1 MFGGCA
7 MTFTDNR
14 LVIEKQGY
22 DVVVVG
28 GGIAGIAAAVSAS
41 RNGAKTLL
49 LEKQINLGGLAT
61 VGLISWYEP
70 LCDGTGKQLV
80 YGIGEELIK
89 LSVQHGFDCLPQE
102 WGGGSNNKIQSRRYS
117 TYYSPMIF
125 SLALDEYVR
134 ESGVEIRFD
143 TRAVYPVMQAN
154 TCLGI
159 MTETVSGKEFYP
171 AKMVIDATGD
181 ATICHCA
188 GMPTMKGENNLTYV
202 SHGFSKKEIESYDK
216 DKDLLEFRKWNW
228 ACGKN
233 FSALDD
239 ENLID
244 SSGTTSDSV
253 NEFIKKSKKNAFDVI
268 KSFGKN
274 DYELSSIP
282 TMPQFRMIRHIVG
295 KTTFNGA
302 ENNKNDYQDSVGC
315 FSDFRK
321 VDTRYQLPYSTLY
334 NEKFPNI
341 LAAGRI
347 ISSEGEGWQ
356 ITRVIP
362 VCAVSGQAAGTAAA
376 LCVKENSTVAELN
389 VKTLQ
394 KQLQKDNVKIK
405 F

>member
-1 MFGGCA
+1 
-7 MTFTDNR
+7 MTFIDNR
-14 LVIEKQGY
+14 VVIEKQGY

-28 GGIAGIAAAVSAS
+28 GGIAGIAAAVSSA

-49 LEKQINLGGLAT
+49 IEKQINLGGLAT

-70 LCDGTGKQLV
+70 LCDGKGQQLV

-89 LSVQHGFDCLPQE
+89 LSVQYGFDCLPKE
-102 WGGGSNNKIQSRRYS
+102 WGGTSNNKIQSNRYS

-134 ESGVEIRFD
+134 KSGADIRFD
-143 TRAVYPVMQAN
+143 TRAAYPVMQSN
-154 TCLGI
+154 NCIGI
-159 MTETVSGKEFYP
+159 MTETVSGREFYP
-171 AKMVIDATGD
+171 AKIVIDATGD
-181 ATICHCA
+181 ATVCHSA
-188 GMPTMKGENNLTYV
+188 GMPTIKGENNLAYV
-202 SHGFSKKEIESYDK
+202 SHGFSKKEIENYDK

-233 FSALDD
+233 FSNL
-239 ENLID
+239 ENDKLKD

-253 NEFIKKSKKNAFDVI
+253 NEFIEKGKRNAFEII

-274 DYELSSIP
+274 DYELTSIP

-295 KTTFNGA
+295 NATFDGT

-315 FSDFRK
+315 FSDFRRS
-321 VDTRYQLPYSTLY
+321 DTRYQLQYGTLY
-334 NEKFPNI
+334 NEQFPNI

-347 ISSEGEGWQ
+347 ISAEGEGWQ

-362 VCAVSGQAAGTAAA
+362 VCALSGQVAGTAAA
-376 LCVKENSTVAELN
+376 LCVKEKSTVANLN
-389 VKTLQ
+389 VEMLQ
-394 KQLQKDNVKIK
+394 SQLQKDNVKIK

>member
-1 MFGGCA
+1 
-7 MTFTDNR
+7 MTFADNR
-14 LVIEKQGY
+14 QVIEKQGY
-22 DVVVVG
+22 DVAVVG

-49 LEKQINLGGLAT
+49 IEKQINLGGLAT

-70 LCDGTGKQLV
+70 LCDGKGKQLV

-89 LSVQHGFDCLPQE
+89 LSVQYGFDCLPHT
-102 WGGGSNNKIQSRRYS
+102 WGGKSGNKIQSNRYS

-134 ESGVEIRFD
+134 ESGVNIRFD
-143 TRAVYPVMQAN
+143 TLAVQPVMQDN

-159 MTETVSGKEFYP
+159 MAETVSGREFYP
-171 AKMVIDATGD
+171 VKMVIDATGD
-181 ATICHCA
+181 ATICHRA
-188 GMPTMKGENNLTYV
+188 GMPTINGENNLAYV
-202 SHGFSKKEIESYDK
+202 SHGFSKTEIENYDK

-233 FSALDD
+233 FSSL
-239 ENLID
+239 ENSSLTD

-253 NEFIKKSKKNAFDVI
+253 NEFIKKGKKNAFEAI
-268 KSFGKN
+268 KTFGKN

-295 KTTFNGA
+295 KTTFDGS
-302 ENNKNDYQDSVGC
+302 ENNLTDCKDSVGC

-321 VDTRYQLPYSTLY
+321 SDTRYQLPYSTLY
-334 NEKFPNI
+334 NESFPNI

-347 ISSEGEGWQ
+347 ISAEGEGWQ

-362 VCAVSGQAAGTAAA
+362 VCALTGQVAGAAAA
-376 LCVKENSTVAELN
+376 LCVKGESAVGRLSIE
-389 VKTLQ
+389 TLQ
-394 KQLQKDNVKIK
+394 KQLQKDLVKIK
-405 F
+405 L

>member
-1 MFGGCA
+1 
-7 MTFTDNR
+7 MTFTDVR
-14 LVIEKQGY
+14 LVTEKQGY

-49 LEKQINLGGLAT
+49 IEKQINLGGLAT

-70 LCDGTGKQLV
+70 LCDGKGNQLV

-89 LSVQHGFDCLPQE
+89 LSVQYGFDCLPRE
-102 WGGGSNNKIQSRRYS
+102 WGGNSNNKIQSHRYS
-117 TYYSPMIF
+117 TFYSPMIF

-143 TRAVYPVMQAN
+143 TRAVYPVMQGN

-171 AKMVIDATGD
+171 AKVVIDATGD

-188 GMPTMKGENNLTYV
+188 GMPTVNGENNLAYV
-202 SHGFSKKEIESYDK
+202 SHGFSKKEIESYDES
-216 DKDLLEFRKWNW
+216 KDLLEFRRWNW

-233 FSALDD
+233 FSNL
-239 ENLID
+239 ENDKLKD

-253 NEFIKKSKKNAFDVI
+253 NEFIEKGKKNAFEVI
-268 KSFGKN
+268 KTFGKS
-274 DYELSSIP
+274 DYELTSIP

-295 KTTFNGA
+295 KTTFNGT
-302 ENNKNDYQDSVGC
+302 ENNKNDYQDGVGC

-321 VDTRYQLPYSTLY
+321 SDTRYQLPYSILY
-334 NEKFPNI
+334 NEDFPNI

-347 ISSEGEGWQ
+347 ISAEGEGWQ

-362 VCAVSGQAAGTAAA
+362 VCALSGQVAGTAAA
-376 LCVKENSTVAELN
+376 LCAKEKNAVDKLSVN
-389 VKTLQ
+389 TLQ
-394 KQLQKDNVKIK
+394 NQLQRDGVKIK